1 MKVDRLSAKMQMFCQ
16 EYVIDYNATR
26 AAKAAG
32 YSDKTAGA
40 MGHENLSKPE
50 IKNEIARLTKDRSQR
65 LDISADLVLQ
75 ELALI
80 AFALKPGDFLRKTG
94 FDIELKDKIKAL
106 ENLGRATGA
115 FNKDESLSTV
125 IKVTI
130 GKPRE

>member
-1 MKVDRLSAKMQMFCQ
+1 MKGDTLSGKQLLFCK
-16 EYVIDYNATR
+16 EYIIDYNATR

-32 YSDKTAGA
+32 YSEKTAY
-40 MGHENLSKPE
+40 E
-50 IKNEIARLTKDRSQR
+50 IGSRTLKSVEVKNEIARLTKDRSQR
-65 LDISADLVLQ
+65 LEISADLVLQ

-115 FNKDESLSTV
+115 FNKDESQSTV